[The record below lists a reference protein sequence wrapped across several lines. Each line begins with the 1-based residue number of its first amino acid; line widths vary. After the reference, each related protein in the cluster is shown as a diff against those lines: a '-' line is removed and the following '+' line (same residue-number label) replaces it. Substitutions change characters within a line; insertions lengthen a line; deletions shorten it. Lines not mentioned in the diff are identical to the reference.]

1 MEILRGRLFG
11 VASSAKCAAPL
22 ERHFERRRLQN
33 SSLLSLHRFVA
44 SAKASDR
51 FGAAAL
57 GKNAFRVA
65 AIRTCSRCIGAGAG
79 RHQRK
84 CRSELLAG
92 AHLPG
97 AGGCGV
103 RATRAIFSQLLARSP
118 TSRGRPRPSSGS
130 RRCYQ
135 RVSDSAGVASWRGRT
150 SRDRKSTR
158 LNSSHRTISYAVF
171 CLKKKKKKTK

>member
-11 VASSAKCAAPL
+11 VATSAKCAAPL

-65 AIRTCSRCIGAGAG
+65 AIRTCSRCIGACAW
-79 RHQRK
+79 RLQRK
-84 CRSELLAG
+84 RRSELLSG
-92 AHLPG
+92 A
-97 AGGCGV
+97 
-103 RATRAIFSQLLARSP
+103 TFRS
-118 TSRGRPRPSSGS
+118 
-130 RRCYQ
+130 
-135 RVSDSAGVASWRGRT
+135 AE
-150 SRDRKSTR
+150 
-158 LNSSHRTISYAVF
+158 
-171 CLKKKKKKTK
+171 

>member
-11 VASSAKCAAPL
+11 VATSAKCAAPL

-65 AIRTCSRCIGAGAG
+65 ARPGTRSFAHARALSSGAPLRAEP
-79 RHQRK
+79 RQRK
-84 CRSELLAG
+84 
-92 AHLPG
+92 
-97 AGGCGV
+97 
-103 RATRAIFSQLLARSP
+103 
-118 TSRGRPRPSSGS
+118 
-130 RRCYQ
+130 
-135 RVSDSAGVASWRGRT
+135 GRT
-150 SRDRKSTR
+150 LSPARFAAT
-158 LNSSHRTISYAVF
+158 T
-171 CLKKKKKKTK
+171 